1 MSFFSRLRQAFEGAK
16 PSRSAATTS
25 HHITLRPGQILGS
38 RFEIVRQL
46 GAGQHSTVWL
56 ATTYVRV
63 LDAFDRNEY
72 ILKEIMALRH

>member
-1 MSFFSRLRQAFEGAK
+1 MRFFSRLRLRQAFKGARAK
-16 PSRSAATTS
+16 PLGSAATTR
-25 HHITLRPGQILGS
+25 HHLTIRPGQILGS

-63 LDAFDRNEY
+63 LDAFDVYEI
-72 ILKEIMALRH
+72 ILKK